1 MSELDG
7 LRLLRRIEEGVAGKF
22 GEAFFKQI
30 VRDLSGALNAHAAFA
45 GRLNDDMTG
54 SMLAFWV
61 KDAFEKCLTY
71 PLKGTPCEFVYRG
84 EITSFARDI
93 GKVFPTDREWFA
105 QLGVNSYLGI
115 PIKGETGAVVGH
127 LAVMDQRERDWHDAD
142 LDVLRLFSMR
152 TAVELERA
160 NSHRQL
166 ESSNQALADANAR
179 LMAEIEHRAQVE
191 KDLAAATKAAE
202 AANHAKSVFISQ
214 MSHELRTPLNGILG
228 YAQLMRRDTVLPR
241 SNEHNGLEVIERS
254 GEHLLTLVND
264 LLDLAK
270 IEAGKLEL
278 TPTEVDLR
286 DLLMHVGDLIGERA
300 RRAQLEFTVHADS
313 APIGV
318 YADGRAL
325 RQILLNLLGN
335 AVKFT
340 PSGGRVDLRVRTA
353 VHDQDHYRLGFQV
366 QDSGVGIPADELK
379 NIFEPFHRVTGGRA
393 AVEGTGLG
401 LTITRRLVAAM
412 GGMLEVR
419 STVGMGSTFEFEIV
433 LRAAAGSEACGS
445 AVEVIR
451 AYRGERKHVLL
462 VDDDPVN
469 RQLLRG
475 LLLDLGFLVGVAEDG
490 ALALRA
496 IESSPPDLVITDL
509 LMPNM
514 NGADLVQAL
523 RARSSTANP
532 PVIALSASAAS
543 AAHRE
548 VALDGFDVVLTKPV
562 RFDELLNCIGRF
574 LRLTWVCDPSRD
586 LVAPTVHGGGNEEM
600 DERFIA
606 TLGDLAMRGDVQAL
620 KHLCDAGGE
629 HSAKTRRLLAEL
641 APLVSNFDT
650 AAIRR
655 VVASVSVVGSPGAA
669 R

>member
-30 VRDLSGALNAHAAFA
+30 VQDLSGALNAHAAFA
-45 GRLNDDMTG
+45 GRLNDDRTG

-71 PLKGTPCEFVYRG
+71 PLKGTPCEFVYKG

-93 GKVFPTDREWFA
+93 GNIFPTDREWFA

-179 LMAEIEHRAQVE
+179 LMAEIEHRGQVE

-228 YAQLMRRDTVLPR
+228 YAQLMRRDTAVAAAVK
-241 SNEHNGLEVIERS
+241 HDGLQVIERS

-278 TPTEVDLR
+278 TLTEVDLR

-300 RRAQLEFTVHADS
+300 RRAQLEFSVDAGS
-313 APIGV
+313 APTGV
-318 YADGRAL
+318 FADGRAL

-340 PSGGRVDLRVRTA
+340 PAGGRVDLRVRA
-353 VHDQDHYRLGFQV
+353 ASHGEDHYRLGFQI
-366 QDSGVGIPADELK
+366 QDSGIGIPGGELK

-401 LTITRRLVAAM
+401 LTITQRLVAAM
-412 GGMLEVR
+412 GGVLEVR
-419 STVGMGSTFEFEIV
+419 SGVGMGSTFEFEII
-433 LRAAAGSEACGS
+433 LRAAAGTDTRESTVA
-445 AVEVIR
+445 VIR
-451 AYRGERKHVLL
+451 AYHGERKRVLL

-469 RQLLRG
+469 RELLRG
-475 LLLDLGFLVGVAEDG
+475 LLVDLGFLVGVAEDG
-490 ALALRA
+490 APALRA
-496 IESSPPDLVITDL
+496 VESSLPDIVITDL

-523 RARSSTANP
+523 RARPSTANL

-543 AAHRE
+543 AAHRD
-548 VALDGFDVVLTKPV
+548 VALNGFDVVLTKPV
-562 RFDELLNCIGRF
+562 RFTELLECMGRC
-574 LRLTWVCDPSRD
+574 LGLTWVCGPHADQTESTKTGAATGE
-586 LVAPTVHGGGNEEM
+586 L

-606 TLGDLAMRGDVQAL
+606 NLGDLAMRGDVQAL
-620 KHLCDAGGE
+620 KGLCDQAGR
-629 HSAKTRRLLAEL
+629 HSAQARRLLAEL
-641 APLVSNFDT
+641 APHVAKYDT
-650 AAIRR
+650 VAIRR
-655 VVASVSVVGSPGAA
+655 VVASVTAGTPAA
-669 R
+669 DR